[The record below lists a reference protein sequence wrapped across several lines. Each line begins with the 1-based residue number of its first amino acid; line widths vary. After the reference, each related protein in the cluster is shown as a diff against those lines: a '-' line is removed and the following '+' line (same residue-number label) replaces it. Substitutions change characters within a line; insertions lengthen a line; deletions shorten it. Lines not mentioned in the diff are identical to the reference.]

1 MRRRAFITLVTGAA
15 AAWPLVARAQQ
26 GKLPTIGFL
35 GGSSA
40 AATSSWTATFVKRFR
55 ELDWIEG
62 KNVAIEYRWAEGRTD
77 RPAEIVEFVRINVN
91 VIVTAGTEL
100 VIAAKRMTS
109 AIPIVFATAGDPVG
123 SGLVASLAR
132 PGGNVIGLSNQQT
145 DLAGKRLELLREI
158 VSDLRRLA
166 VMANIGNGHPHH
178 APPLDQIKSLPL
190 NKFLGSALKL

>member
-77 RPAEIVEFVRINVN
+77 RPAEIVAVRSDQCQRHRHGRDGIGHRCQADDV
-91 VIVTAGTEL
+91 
-100 VIAAKRMTS
+100 
-109 AIPIVFATAGDPVG
+109 GDPDRVRDG
-123 SGLVASLAR
+123 GRSSRKWFGRKFGAAGRQRDR
-132 PGGNVIGLSNQQT
+132 PVQ
-145 DLAGKRLELLREI
+145 
-158 VSDLRRLA
+158 
-166 VMANIGNGHPHH
+166 
-178 APPLDQIKSLPL
+178 
-190 NKFLGSALKL
+190 SAD